1 MEIVCR
7 ERDFISILDIQG
19 EIDLYSAP
27 EIKDKIQGFINE
39 KKYNVIINLGEV
51 SYIDSSGIGALISSL
66 SSLKKSNGGMKI
78 INVLSTVRKVFELTK
93 LVSFFEIYDSE
104 DEAIAKFKEEV
115 LKYDKNERKY

>member
-7 ERDFISILDIQG
+7 ERDFIAILDIQG
-19 EIDLYSAP
+19 EIGLYSAP
-27 EIKDKIQGFINE
+27 EIKDKIQGFISEN
-39 KKYNVIINLGEV
+39 KCNVIINLGEV

-115 LKYDKNERKY
+115 LKYDENEKKY